1 MEATRDEMGRDRR
14 GQRGSVPD
22 DLPAMIALLAL
33 AAVLVTL
40 LLSALTACAV
50 AVRGMAAPARA
61 VVGPPP
67 GGIGAVAVSVP
78 SATGETLAGWSVPG
92 RPGRGAVLLLH
103 GIRSDRRALASRMA
117 LLARAGLAVLAI
129 DFRAHGESPGRAIT
143 FGHLE
148 ARDAEGALAW
158 LRASAPGERVG
169 AIGVSLGGAAL
180 LLASRRVSVDAMV
193 LESVF
198 PDIRAAVANR
208 LALALGP
215 RLGRAVAPVFLA
227 IGTGLTGLRPAD
239 LRPIEA
245 LAGYAGPVLVA
256 SGALDRATTPAETL
270 ALHAAAAGPKDLW
283 LVEGVGHV
291 DLATAAGSD
300 YERRVLAFLGRHLRR
315 SDPCA

>member
-1 MEATRDEMGRDRR
+1 
-14 GQRGSVPD
+14 
-22 DLPAMIALLAL
+22 MIALLAL

-40 LLSALTACAV
+40 LLSALTAGAV

-78 SATGETLAGWSVPG
+78 SATGLTLAGWYAAG

-103 GIRSDRRALASRMA
+103 GIRADRRALASRMA
-117 LLARAGLAVLAI
+117 LLARAGLAVLAV

-158 LRASAPGERVG
+158 LRASAPGERIG

-180 LLASRRVSVDAMV
+180 LLASRSVPVDAMV

-198 PDIRAAVANR
+198 PDIRGAVVNR

-215 RLGRAVAPVFLA
+215 RLGRAVAPAFLA

-256 SGALDRATTPAETL
+256 SGALDRATTPAETR
-270 ALHAAAAGPKDLW
+270 ALHAAAAGTKDLW
-283 LVEGVGHV
+283 LVEGAGHV
-291 DLATAAGSD
+291 DLAAAAGSD
-300 YERRVLAFLGRHLRR
+300 YERRVLAFLGRHLRGT
-315 SDPCA
+315 DPCA